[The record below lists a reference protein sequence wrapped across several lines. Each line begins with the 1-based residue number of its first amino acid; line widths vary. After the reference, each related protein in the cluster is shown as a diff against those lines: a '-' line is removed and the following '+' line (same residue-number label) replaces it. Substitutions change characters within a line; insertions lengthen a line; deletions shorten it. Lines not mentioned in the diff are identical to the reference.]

1 MSNAHMII
9 DEKDWEGLPEKK
21 RSWIMY
27 NTMRSVEQR
36 VTKLEGRKWID
47 KGLTA
52 TFGLIGGFL
61 AYLGINLK

>member
-1 MSNAHMII
+1 MANAHMII

-36 VTKLEGRKWID
+36 VSKLERRKWLD
-47 KGLTA
+47 KGLTFA
-52 TFGLIGGFL
+52 GGILGGFL
-61 AYLGINLK
+61 AYIGII